1 MKYSLINFDIVALQK
16 IYIKMY
22 TIIIVFDKYN
32 DFLRISYLIS
42 LKKIN
47 NVMNKWK
54 LAFLRLIE
62 GAIFMVLADL
72 KTKC

>member
-1 MKYSLINFDIVALQK
+1 
-16 IYIKMY
+16 MY

-42 LKKIN
+42 LKKIH
-47 NVMNKWK
+47 NVMNKCK

>member
-1 MKYSLINFDIVALQK
+1 
-16 IYIKMY
+16 MY
-22 TIIIVFDKYN
+22 TIMIVFDKYN
-32 DFLRISYLIS
+32 DFLSISYLIS
-42 LKKIN
+42 LKKIH